1 MWADRPVPLWTFA
14 EMLIHKR
21 AIWTSTCHNNC
32 MKSLYLLLAFS
43 ALLIVT
49 PVTAQSSAVK
59 PDNTKTNQAD
69 RNPGEPTADRQGSA
83 ASDIK
88 LTAAIRRALVA
99 DKTLSTYAHNIK
111 IITRNGIVT
120 LKGPI
125 RSDAEMQSLIG
136 KAAEISG
143 RPDDV
148 VNQMSVKR

>member
-1 MWADRPVPLWTFA
+1 
-14 EMLIHKR
+14 
-21 AIWTSTCHNNC
+21 
-32 MKSLYLLLAFS
+32 MKSSHLLLLLS
-43 ALLIVT
+43 TLLSVALL
-49 PVTAQSSAVK
+49 TAQSSAVK
-59 PDNTKTNQAD
+59 PDNTKTNQGD
-69 RNPGEPTADRQGSA
+69 RNPAEPTADRQGSA
-83 ASDIK
+83 ASDVK

-125 RSDAEMQSLIG
+125 RSDAEMQALIG
-136 KAAEISG
+136 KAAQISG